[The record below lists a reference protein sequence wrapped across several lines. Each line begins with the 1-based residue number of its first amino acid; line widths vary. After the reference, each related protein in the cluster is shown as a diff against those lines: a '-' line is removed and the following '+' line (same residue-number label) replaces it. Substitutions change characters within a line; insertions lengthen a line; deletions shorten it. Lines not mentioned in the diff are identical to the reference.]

1 MRCTASFSRGPS
13 TLSPNDANSHSFRR
27 AFASRAIIM
36 VLAQLL
42 WIPLAAGVVNL
53 TAVLV
58 LSILAIAVDLLAAY
72 TTVIRGMS
80 KRRQAPDDS
89 RSQSHLHFT
98 PAVSLDHYSERNM
111 LFLILVLGEM
121 ILNTTYTAL
130 NGETGALT

>member
-1 MRCTASFSRGPS
+1 
-13 TLSPNDANSHSFRR
+13 
-27 AFASRAIIM
+27 M

-53 TAVLV
+53 TAALV

-72 TTVIRGMS
+72 TTVIRGMT
-80 KRRQAPDDS
+80 KRRQAPGDG

-121 ILNTTYTAL
+121 ILNVTYTAL
-130 NGETGALT
+130 GSQTGWRYVQASLG